1 MIGERL
7 RQARQARNLS
17 LQDVATE
24 ADISVATLSRI
35 ETSKQS
41 LEMNLFISIARIL
54 GENPADFFEAEEPG
68 RNNSDTIV
76 DAIGRLN
83 SRDRT
88 RVWDR
93 LAKAPRVKEKGVD
106 RKSQSRVLTQE
117 IEEVLAQLDFL
128 RNEVD
133 SMRKRT
139 R

>member
-7 RQARQARNLS
+7 RQVRQARNLS

-54 GENPADFFEAEEPG
+54 GENPADFFDVEEPG

-76 DAIGRLN
+76 DAIGRLS

-93 LAKAPRVKEKGVD
+93 LSKAPRIKEKGVD

-133 SMRKRT
+133 GMRKRS